1 MAENKRNR
9 NRKTNFTAAECT
21 VTFEEAEQNI
31 DIIKSKFTSTL
42 TNKNKTKVWEDITAK
57 VNSLGPAYEVFVK
70 CRRNGEGWSVLPK
83 KNFPSSERRREKPVE
98 ERGQTSPKSSSKKI
112 IELFGDDPSFSG
124 IQGGLESGKI

>member
-9 NRKTNFTAAECT
+9 KPNFTAAECA
-21 VTFEEAEQNI
+21 VIFEEAEQNI
-31 DIIKSKFTSTL
+31 EIIKSKFTSTL

-57 VNSLGPAYEVFVK
+57 VNSLGVCLRSVSEVKDKWRGMV
-70 CRRNGEGWSVLPK
+70 GAAK
-83 KNFPSSERRREKPVE
+83 KEFSKFGASQKKTGGGEKPA
-98 ERGQTSPKSSSKKI
+98 SPKNSSKKI

>member
-9 NRKTNFTAAECT
+9 KPNLTAAECT
-21 VTFEEAEQNI
+21 VILEEAEQNI

-57 VNSLGPAYEVFVK
+57 VNSLGVCLRSVCEVKEKWRGMV
-70 CRRNGEGWSVLPK
+70 GSAK
-83 KNFPSSERRREKPVE
+83 KEFSKFGASQRKTGGGEKPA
-98 ERGQTSPKSSSKKI
+98 SPKSSSKKI